1 MINTTI
7 HNLQIE
13 QAVLAALMT
22 VANSYTQVE
31 NLLTEEDFH
40 ATRHKLIF
48 QAIVDLDSK
57 NSPYDAVLVNQWLE
71 MRNFAEAAGGERYIM
86 DILSDTPSSLYNLVP
101 YAEKLKDLT
110 TCRKVEAE
118 AQKIIQNARSL
129 TVSRGDLVL
138 SAQTAFSEINTEQST
153 ENLFHIHEAANNTFV
168 EMHHKLDALAKGVTP
183 IKGIQTGIH
192 DLDQKLGDVE
202 PGCLMVI
209 AARPAMGKTTML
221 QVIASNVAIFQQKPV
236 LIMSGEMPKEQI
248 AMRLCCAAAPAD
260 ISKVRNAPHLLEKEE
275 FSAYTQAVTMLQN
288 VPMQINDT
296 SRPSIANIRE
306 SMRKMKH
313 KYGSIGAVFIDYLQI
328 MKTSKPF
335 AREDLKIAYFTGELK
350 AMAKEFDCVVVLLSQ
365 LNREL
370 EKRGDKRPIMSDL
383 RESGAIEQDADQILF
398 LYRDEVYHKESKFQG
413 IAEAIL
419 GKNRH
424 GEIGTSFMHSQ
435 LKYCQFSNLDSQAIE
450 QLQSAGGGV

>member
-1 MINTTI
+1 MNTPI

-22 VANSYTQVE
+22 VSNSYSQVE

-71 MRNFAEAAGGERYIM
+71 MHGYSEAAGGEQYIM
-86 DILSDTPSSLYNLVP
+86 RLLSDAPSSFYNLMS

-110 TCRKVEAE
+110 TCRQVEAQ
-118 AQKIIQNARSL
+118 AYKVIQSARNL

-138 SAQTAFSEINTEQST
+138 NAQTAFAEISREQGS
-153 ENLFHIHEAANNTFV
+153 ENLFHIHDAANNTFL
-168 EMHHKLDALAKGVTP
+168 EMHRKMEAAIAGKTL
-183 IKGIQTGIH
+183 INGIQTGIY
-192 DLDQKLGDVE
+192 DLDKKLGDVE
-202 PGCLMVI
+202 PGCLMVV

-221 QVIASNVAIFQQKPV
+221 QLIANHVAVIQKMPV

-248 AMRLCCAAAPAD
+248 AMRLCCAIAPAD
-260 ISKVRNAPHLLEKEE
+260 IGIVRNSPHLLPQDE
-275 FSAYTQAVTMLQN
+275 FTAYTNAVVMLQK
-288 VPMQINDT
+288 VPMYINDM

-306 SMRKMKH
+306 SIRKVKH
-313 KYGSIGAVFIDYLQI
+313 QYGTVGVVLVDYLQI
-328 MKTSKPF
+328 MKTTKQF

-350 AMAKEFDCVVVLLSQ
+350 AMAKEFNCVIVLLSQ

-370 EKRGDKRPIMSDL
+370 EKRPNKRPMLSDL
-383 RESGAIEQDADQILF
+383 RESGAIEQDADQIIF
-398 LYRDEVYHKESKFQG
+398 LYRDEVYNKESQHIG
-413 IAEAIL
+413 IAEAIV

-424 GEIGTSFMHSQ
+424 GAPGTAYMHAH
-435 LKYCQFSNLDSQAIE
+435 LKYCQFSNLDGNALE
-450 QLQSAGGGV
+450 QIHGVSS

>member
-1 MINTTI
+1 MNTPI

-22 VANSYTQVE
+22 VANSYSQVE

-40 ATRHKLIF
+40 AVRHKLIF
-48 QAIVDLDSK
+48 QAVVDLDSK

-71 MRNFAEAAGGERYIM
+71 MHNYAETSGGEQYIM
-86 DILSDTPSSLYNLVP
+86 QILGDTPSSFYNLVS

-118 AQKIIQNARSL
+118 ALKVIQNARSL

-138 SAQTAFSEINTEQST
+138 NAQTAFSEINTEQST
-153 ENLFHIHEAANNTFV
+153 ENLFHIHEAANNTFI
-168 EMHHKLDALAKGVTP
+168 EMHHKMEAMIHGKTM

-192 DLDQKLGDVE
+192 DLDQKLGDIE

-260 ISKVRNAPHLLEKEE
+260 ISKVRNAPHTLPKEE
-275 FSAYTQAVTMLQN
+275 FTAYTNAVTMLQN

-313 KYGSIGAVFIDYLQI
+313 QYGSIGAVFIDYLQI
-328 MKTSKPF
+328 MKTSKSF

-350 AMAKEFDCVVVLLSQ
+350 AMAKEFDCVIVLLSQ

-370 EKRGDKRPIMSDL
+370 EKRPNKRPVMSDL

-398 LYRDEVYHKESKFQG
+398 LYRDEVYYKDSKYQG

-424 GEIGTSFMHSQ
+424 GEIGTSYMHSQ

-450 QLQSAGGGV
+450 QLQGFGGGV

>member
-1 MINTTI
+1 MINTDI

-22 VANSYTQVE
+22 VADSYAQVE
-31 NLLTEEDFH
+31 NLLTEDDFH

-48 QAIVDLDSK
+48 QAIIDLDSK

-71 MRNFAEAAGGERYIM
+71 MHGHSEASGGEQYIIR
-86 DILSDTPSSLYNLVP
+86 ILSDAPSSFYNLVP

-110 TCRKVEAE
+110 TCRSVEAH
-118 AQKIIQNARSL
+118 ALKVIRDARNL

-138 SAQTAFSEINTEQST
+138 NAQTAFAEINTEQAS
-153 ENLFHIHEAANNTFV
+153 ENLFHIHEAASNTFI
-168 EMHHKLDALAKGVTP
+168 EMHHKLEATKDGTTL
-183 IKGIQTGIH
+183 IKGIQTGIY
-192 DLDQKLGDVE
+192 DLDYKLGDVE

-248 AMRLCCAAAPAD
+248 AMRMCCAAAPAD
-260 ISKVRNAPHLLEKEE
+260 IGKVRNTPHLLDQEE
-275 FSAYTQAVTMLQN
+275 FSAYTQAVTMLKS

-328 MKTSKPF
+328 MKTTKSF

-398 LYRDEVYHKESKFQG
+398 LYRDEVYHKDSKFHG

-424 GEIGTSFMHSQ
+424 GEIGTSYMHSQ

-450 QLQSAGGGV
+450 QLQGVGGGV